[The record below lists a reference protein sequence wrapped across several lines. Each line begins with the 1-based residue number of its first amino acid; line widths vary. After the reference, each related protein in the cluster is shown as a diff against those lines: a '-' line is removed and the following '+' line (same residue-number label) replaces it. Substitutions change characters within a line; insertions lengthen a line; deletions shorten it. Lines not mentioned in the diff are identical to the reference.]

1 MLVCAQYNVELRQNC
16 TKVVDLTT
24 VGKMD
29 NLRTYQKM
37 FLMTKKEIEFLYEQF
52 KTLDKSHTFSLSTED
67 LKSDLTVFGFNYPP
81 EITDLDPTQNLNID
95 IFLRLWEDEV
105 EKIQLDED
113 TDHLTFDEFLLLFV
127 RQQSNLGW
135 NKYLPR
141 YFSSKDNYLFDDV
154 SEAIIT
160 SRFKPEPTVDDP
172 RDKLYLQKQNPK
184 VKQGNLKPEDERIR
198 KLEIVIQDAQ
208 KTIQKLDFLNKT
220 TQNQIQHQLEIL
232 RRSTEDLLAMHRS
245 QLEEQSQREDEQS
258 QREKSKRT
266 KSKAPKS
273 PKREYTRRERSKEDI
288 PEDAKKDV

>member
-1 MLVCAQYNVELRQNC
+1 MQLCAQYNVELRQNC

-172 RDKLYLQKQNPK
+172 RYKLYLQKQNPK